1 MAVHHGGRGPS
12 RAGALFHGALA
23 RPARRAA
30 NRLRL
35 PATMAVAG
43 LAGLAHLAWP
53 GMLLAAEAD
62 PHLDLTLESSI
73 VLALANNRTLLN
85 AHLNRQAER
94 FALQVA
100 ENKFVPHLEVGSFVE
115 RENSRNQVERST
127 VGGVSSKLT
136 LNIPTGGRFA
146 LGWSGFEKHL
156 PNVRQN
162 RRYGSAMTLT
172 FTQPLL
178 RHAGFEVSAASVD
191 IAQVSEKINRL
202 ALQKTVM
209 DVVTSVI
216 RRYRAYQQARLA
228 LEISDKS
235 LERAEALLEVNTLLV
250 RAGRMAA
257 QEVVQTRANIAS
269 RELDVIAAQ
278 NRLDQARLNLID
290 ILDIDSHTR
299 VTPQDELEVSKPD
312 ENRDWRAI
320 AQQHRPDYQIAKL
333 SLQNAETRARVADNN
348 RLWDLSL
355 QLSANLGH
363 EDRDFRDAIGALDRD
378 DYEVRLDLSIPFG
391 AAHDPR
397 ELEYIQASVNL
408 HKVKNSLMETRQRVD
423 IEVHNATREVSLSY
437 RQVGLARMALDLV
450 EEKLEVEREKLRLG
464 LSSNFQL
471 VSFEDDIVAVQHREL
486 GATIDY
492 LNALTELDR
501 TLGTTLRTWDIRI
514 EGAGAGD
521 DS

>member
-1 MAVHHGGRGPS
+1 MTSASLAV
-12 RAGALFHGALA
+12 
-23 RPARRAA
+23 
-30 NRLRL
+30 
-35 PATMAVAG
+35 
-43 LAGLAHLAWP
+43 LAHLACP
-53 GMLLAAEAD
+53 GVLLAVEAD

-85 AHLNRQAER
+85 AHLNREAER

-115 RENSRNQVERST
+115 REHAKHQVERST

-136 LNIPTGGRFA
+136 LNIPAGGKLA
-146 LGWSGFEKHL
+146 LDWSGFEKHL
-156 PNVRQN
+156 PNVRENQ
-162 RRYGSAMTLT
+162 RYGSAMTLT

-191 IAQVSEKINRL
+191 IAQISEKINRL
-202 ALQKTVM
+202 ALQKTAM

-216 RRYRAYQQARLA
+216 RRYRAYQQAQLA
-228 LEISDKS
+228 LEISRKS

-250 RAGRMAA
+250 RSGRMAE

-269 RELDVIAAQ
+269 RELNVIAAQ
-278 NRLDQARLNLID
+278 NRLDLARLNLID
-290 ILDIDSHTR
+290 ILDIDSRTR
-299 VTPQDELEVSKPD
+299 VMPKDTLELQSKPD
-312 ENRDWRAI
+312 EGRNWRAI
-320 AQQHRPDYQIAKL
+320 AQHHRPDYRTAEL

-363 EDRDFRDAIGALDRD
+363 EARDFEDAIGALDRE

-408 HKVKNSLMETRQRVD
+408 RKAKNSLMEMRQRVD
-423 IEVHNATREVSLSY
+423 IEVHNATREVNLTY
-437 RQVGLARMALDLV
+437 RQVGLARTALDLV
-450 EEKLEVEREKLRLG
+450 EEKLEVEKEKLRLG

-471 VSFEDDIVAVQHREL
+471 VSFEDDTVAAQHREL
-486 GATIDY
+486 DATIDY

-501 TLGTTLRTWDIRI
+501 TVGTTLQTWDIRV
-514 EGAGAGD
+514 EGDGAGD